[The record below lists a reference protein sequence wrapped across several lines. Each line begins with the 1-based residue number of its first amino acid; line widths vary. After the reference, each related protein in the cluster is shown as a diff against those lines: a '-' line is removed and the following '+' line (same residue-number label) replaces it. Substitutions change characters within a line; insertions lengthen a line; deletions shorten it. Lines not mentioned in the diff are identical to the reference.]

1 MKPKQLLH
9 VPRHFLMLAL
19 LHFILGCGSSIQII
33 DKSISFSAE
42 RVQLTRDYIH
52 AHYGISTPDIVIT
65 PRIIVLHWTAIAGF
79 EESFAAFHPEKL
91 PASRPELQ
99 SAGEVNVSIQ
109 FLVDRD
115 GKIYRLMPE
124 NHMARHCIG
133 LNYESIGVEN
143 VGGQNGVDDLTEQQ
157 VEANAR
163 LVRYLARKYAT
174 IRYLI
179 GHHEYKEFE
188 GHALWR
194 ERDAGY
200 RTEKTDP
207 GERFMNAVRAKVS
220 DLKFKGVHE
229 IRAERSNS

>member
-1 MKPKQLLH
+1 MKPKQLQQIH
-9 VPRHFLMLAL
+9 RHFFMLAML
-19 LHFILGCGSSIQII
+19 NFTLGCSPGIHII
-33 DKSISFSAE
+33 DEPISFSAE
-42 RVQLTRDYIH
+42 RMQLTRDYLDR
-52 AHYGISTPDIVIT
+52 HYGISASHISIT

-79 EESFAAFHPEKL
+79 DQSFAAFNPEKL
-91 PASRPELQ
+91 PASRPELRG
-99 SAGEVNVSIQ
+99 AGEVNVSIQ

-163 LVRYLARKYAT
+163 LVRYLARKYPT
-174 IRYLI
+174 IDYLI

-194 ERDAGY
+194 EREAGY
-200 RTEKTDP
+200 RTEKSDP
-207 GERFMNAVRAKVS
+207 GERFMSAVRAKIS
-220 DLKFKGVHE
+220 DLKLKGVQE
-229 IRAERSNS
+229 IRAEKSN

>member
-1 MKPKQLLH
+1 
-9 VPRHFLMLAL
+9 
-19 LHFILGCGSSIQII
+19 
-33 DKSISFSAE
+33 
-42 RVQLTRDYIH
+42 
-52 AHYGISTPDIVIT
+52 
-65 PRIIVLHWTAIAGF
+65 
-79 EESFAAFHPEKL
+79 
-91 PASRPELQ
+91 
-99 SAGEVNVSIQ
+99 
-109 FLVDRD
+109 
-115 GKIYRLMPE
+115 
-124 NHMARHCIG
+124 MARHCIG

-220 DLKFKGVHE
+220 NLKLKGAHE
-229 IRAERSNS
+229 IRAERSSS

>member
-1 MKPKQLLH
+1 
-9 VPRHFLMLAL
+9 MLAIL
-19 LHFILGCGSSIQII
+19 NFIVGCSTGIQII
-33 DKSISFSAE
+33 DKPISFSAE
-42 RVQLTRDYIH
+42 RVQLTREYIRE
-52 AHYGISTPDIVIT
+52 HYGISTSHIAIT

-79 EESFAAFHPEKL
+79 EQSFAAFNPEKL
-91 PASRPELQ
+91 PASRTELQ
-99 SAGEVNVSIQ
+99 SAGEVNVAIQ

-143 VGGQNGVDDLTEQQ
+143 VGGKNGVDDLTEGQ

-163 LVRYLARKYAT
+163 LARYLAQKYPT
-174 IRYLI
+174 IAYLI

-194 ERDAGY
+194 ERDASY

-207 GERFMNAVRAKVS
+207 GERFMTAVRNRLT
-220 DLKFKGVHE
+220 DLKLKGVNE
-229 IRAERSNS
+229 IRAEKSN